1 MAGLTVAGTDFEC
14 EAFEEL
20 EPITKGEITRTFN
33 NTGVTTISSEKRRF
47 RAVTSPVNKTK
58 FEAMETAFANGASFT
73 VSGDLL
79 LGDSV
84 TCRGRFTA
92 TLAGIGTADAG
103 YNHVYRLAMSLEQA

>member
-14 EAFEEL
+14 ESFEEL
-20 EPITKGEITRTFN
+20 EPLTKGELTRTFN
-33 NTGVTTISSEKRRF
+33 GTGVTTISTEKRRF

-58 FEAMETAFANGASFT
+58 FEAMESAFALGASFT
-73 VSGDLL
+73 VTGNLL

-92 TLAGIGTADAG
+92 TLAGIGSLDAG
-103 YNHVYRLAMSLEQA
+103 YNHVYRLTFMLEQA

>member
-14 EAFEEL
+14 ESFEEMDPL
-20 EPITKGEITRTFN
+20 TKGEITRTFN
-33 NTGVTTISSEKRRF
+33 GTGVTTISVEKRRF

-58 FEAMETAFANGASFT
+58 FEAMESAFALGASMT
-73 VSGDLL
+73 VTGDLL

-92 TLAGIGTADAG
+92 SVAGISTADAG
-103 YNHVYRLAMSLEQA
+103 YNHVYRLTFLLEQV